1 MNAKKLIAAVAVF
14 AATSSAFASEWVDFS
29 NFKSTKTRAEV
40 VAEIKQANANGQ
52 VAGNSEFVE
61 FKSAPVASG
70 KTRAEVRAELEKAY
84 ADGQLATN
92 GSSEFVEFTNVASSK
107 TRDQVRQEAIAG
119 TKASTAA
126 AGE

>member
-14 AATSSAFASEWVDFS
+14 AAANSAFASEWVDFS
-29 NFKSTKTRAEV
+29 GFKSTKTRAEV
-40 VAEIKQANANGQ
+40 IAEMNQGNASRQ
-52 VAGNSEFVE
+52 LAGNSEFVE

-70 KTRAEVRAELEKAY
+70 KTRAEVRAELDKAY
-84 ADGQLATN
+84 ADGQLANN

-107 TRDQVRQEAIAG
+107 TRDQVRQEALAA
-119 TKASTAA
+119 TKGRTAA

>member
-14 AATSSAFASEWVDFS
+14 TATSSAFASEWVDFS

-40 VAEIKQANANGQ
+40 VAEIEQANANGQ
-52 VAGNSEFVE
+52 LARNSEFVE
-61 FKSAPVASG
+61 FKSTPVASG
-70 KTRAEVRAELEKAY
+70 KTRAEVRAELERAY

-92 GSSEFVEFTNVASSK
+92 GSSEFVEFANVASSK
-107 TRDQVRQEAIAG
+107 TRDQVRQEALAATKG
-119 TKASTAA
+119 TTAA